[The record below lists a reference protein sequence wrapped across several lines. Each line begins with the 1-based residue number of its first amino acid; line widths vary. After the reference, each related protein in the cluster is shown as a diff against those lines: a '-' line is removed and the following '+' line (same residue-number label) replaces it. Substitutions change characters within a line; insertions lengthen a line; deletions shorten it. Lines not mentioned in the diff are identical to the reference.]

1 MFILQFS
8 LHSMFKKIGIM
19 WNISHNDKSKNP
31 WHVLLLDSYALLLQ
45 LLLALLLH
53 LLLALLLHLLLDT
66 VAVLL
71 MPNYHLTPDG
81 DPGARPVLT
90 LAIVTAVNG
99 HPGMK

>member
-53 LLLALLLHLLLDT
+53 LLLDT